1 MYQFPKEVHRL
12 AEVSSQNFLHMLLED
27 FHYVPKDFKCF
38 LEGFA
43 GLPKGSL
50 KKFIELPKDFNGL
63 T

>member
-1 MYQFPKEVHRL
+1 MYQFPMGVHRL
-12 AEVSSQNFLHMLLED
+12 AGVSFQKCLHMLFED

-50 KKFIELPKDFNGL
+50 KNFIELPKDFNGL